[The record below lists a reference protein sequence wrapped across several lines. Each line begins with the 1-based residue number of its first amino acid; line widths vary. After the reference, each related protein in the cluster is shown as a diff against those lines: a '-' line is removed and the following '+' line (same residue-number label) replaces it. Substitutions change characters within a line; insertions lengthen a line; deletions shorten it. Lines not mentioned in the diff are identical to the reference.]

1 MNTPEMSGQHSQP
14 LQPRYAVGR
23 VLSRSDGS
31 VVLLSEKRVHVSECP
46 CDDGRFVLLEL
57 VGYEFQPRWWEV

>member
-1 MNTPEMSGQHSQP
+1 MKGQHSQSP
-14 LQPRYAVGR
+14 QHRYAVGR
-23 VLSRSDGS
+23 VISRADGS
-31 VVLLSEKRVHVSECP
+31 VVLLSGKLVHVNECP